1 MDVFKT
7 VPDHVDVGVVLEV
20 AENLQD
26 RRVVQSG
33 VDLYLQE
40 NTVSQWTSH
49 RQLVRIPEKYSS
61 HTQNTVLLL

>member
-26 RRVVQSG
+26 RRVVQPG
-33 VDLYLQE
+33 VDLYLEE
-40 NTVSQWTSH
+40 NTVSQCSSH
-49 RQLVRIPEKYSS
+49 R
-61 HTQNTVLLL
+61 